1 MKIRFLGTGTS
12 TGVPEIGCTCQVCRS
27 TNPHDKRLRTSV
39 LVSDGNTRLLL
50 DCGPD
55 FRQQMLPLPFE
66 PLDAVLISHEHYDHV
81 GGLDDL
87 RPFCRFGDIPLFAQ
101 KRVTDTIAE
110 RMPYAFGK
118 HHYPGAPHIVLNGI
132 STRPFTLGNLQITPI
147 EIYHGKLPIYG
158 YRIDNIAYLTDISML
173 PTEALK
179 SLKGVE
185 LLIIDSLR
193 YKPHPTHA
201 TVQES
206 LEMIAA
212 IQPQESYLIHMSHHI
227 GLHAEASKTLPPH
240 VHLSF
245 DGLEIEI

>member
-1 MKIRFLGTGTS
+1 MLF
-12 TGVPEIGCTCQVCRS
+12 RS
-27 TNPHDKRLRTSV
+27 
-39 LVSDGNTRLLL
+39 
-50 DCGPD
+50 
-55 FRQQMLPLPFE
+55 
-66 PLDAVLISHEHYDHV
+66 
-81 GGLDDL
+81 
-87 RPFCRFGDIPLFAQ
+87 
-101 KRVTDTIAE
+101 
-110 RMPYAFGK
+110 
-118 HHYPGAPHIVLNGI
+118 
-132 STRPFTLGNLQITPI
+132 I

-185 LLIIDSLR
+185 LLIIDALR

-212 IQPQESYLIHMSHHI
+212 IQPRESYLIHMSHHI